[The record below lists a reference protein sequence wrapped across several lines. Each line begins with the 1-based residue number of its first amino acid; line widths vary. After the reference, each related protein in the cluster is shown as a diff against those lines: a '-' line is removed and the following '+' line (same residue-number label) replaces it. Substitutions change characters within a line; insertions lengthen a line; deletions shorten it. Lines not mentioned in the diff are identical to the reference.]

1 MNDQLERELHRSALQ
16 YDVRPGDVS
25 AVVRRAEQR
34 TRRRSRVVVAASLL
48 VVVALVS
55 TIVRVADDPST
66 TVSSEGGQAVL
77 GDSGIVWKRQAVSG
91 ALGEHRFTDT
101 VAFGGTFYAVSTAPG
116 LAPTRGEQV
125 PSQLYRSGD
134 GVSWEPAE
142 SPGEIYFNDLAVH
155 GDQLYAVGTAPG
167 SARTQQSPADAVVA
181 SRTADGWSTER
192 LPIDTVSITA
202 ASKFSTTFPR
212 GLAVSDAG
220 VVTAVSVVAEPDV
233 TRLIPGLDAPH
244 GYAVTPHGIDVLGN
258 ANPCPA
264 GVNPV
269 PDARNERV
277 HRILCDTGDGT
288 RNPEEFDPESRG
300 VVRQY
305 DWQALG
311 VDGDVLDAFLGK
323 LFVFFAPTGSS
334 TFERVARS
342 LPASEGSLPYLRA
355 DDAGFTVLVPSYG
368 SGRFQPTTALAAY
381 RSADGRRWD
390 ADGGTEGIYV
400 NQVGQLDGSLA
411 GLGGDAHGT
420 PFLLRSMSG
429 TWQRTELSSL
439 VDGKEGSFGAIGPLG
454 VVLAV
459 GTHDRHPWILSSRDG
474 QTWTKTDVSDLVD
487 EPFSHLTGLSIVGD
501 RAVVTVALEEKD
513 AQGFPKQ
520 VALVGTP
527 R

>member
-16 YDVRPGDVS
+16 CDVRPGDVS

-48 VVVALVS
+48 VVVALVT
-55 TIVRVADDPST
+55 TIVRIADDPST
-66 TVSSEGGQAVL
+66 TVSSEGGGTAVL
-77 GDSGIVWKRQAVSG
+77 GDSGIVWTRQAVSG
-91 ALGEHRFTDT
+91 ALGEQRFTDT
-101 VAFGGTFYAVSTAPG
+101 VAFGSTFYAVSTAPG
-116 LAPTRGEQV
+116 LAPVRGEQV
-125 PSQLYRSGD
+125 RSQLYRSGD

-142 SPGEIYFNDLAVH
+142 SLDEIYFNDLAVH
-155 GDQLYAVGTAPG
+155 RDQLYAVGTAPG
-167 SARTQQSPADAVVA
+167 SARSQQSPADAVVA
-181 SRTADGWSTER
+181 SRTADGWKSER
-192 LPIDTVSITA
+192 LPIDTSAIAAVST
-202 ASKFSTTFPR
+202 FSMTFPR

-220 VVTAVSVVAEPDV
+220 VVTAVSVSAEPDV

-244 GYAVTPHGIDVLGN
+244 GYAVTPDGIAVLGD

-264 GVNPV
+264 GISPA

-277 HRILCDTGDGT
+277 HGISCDTGEET
-288 RNPEEFDPESRG
+288 HSPEFDPVRRG

-305 DWQALG
+305 DWQGLG
-311 VDGDVLDAFLGK
+311 VSGDVLDAFLGK
-323 LFVFFAPTGSS
+323 PFVFFAPSGSS

-342 LPASEGSLPYLRA
+342 LPASEGSFPYLRA
-355 DDAGFTVLVPSYG
+355 DDAGFTVFVPSYG
-368 SGRFQPTTALAAY
+368 LFHPTTSLAAY
-381 RSADGRRWD
+381 RSADGRRWE

-400 NQVGQLDGSLA
+400 NQVGQLDGALA
-411 GLGGDAHGT
+411 GLGGDAENT

-429 TWQRTELSSL
+429 EWVRTDLSSL
-439 VDGKEGSFGAIGPLG
+439 VDGKKGGYGAIGPLG

-459 GTHDRHPWILSSRDG
+459 GTHDRHPWILSSRNG
-474 QTWTKTDVSDLVD
+474 ETWSKTDVSDLVE
-487 EPFSHLTGLSIVGD
+487 EPFSHLTGVSIVGD
-501 RAVVTVALEEKD
+501 RAIVTVALEEKD